1 MKKKL
6 VVFYFLL
13 LLTLP
18 TQSFA
23 WGKKGHELVAEI
35 AFNYLDSATKQA
47 VMKYLKNITIEE
59 AATWM
64 DENRSNRFYDYMRTW
79 HYIDIDKG
87 QEYQPS
93 TEKNMLTILNSA
105 FVSLQHKEN
114 LKERQIKEYLLI
126 IFHLIGDLHQPL
138 HTGYPSDKGGNSVE
152 IESPIFN
159 GNLHSFW
166 DTQII
171 ELENIK
177 LEECLEFYTTF
188 STEELK
194 TINKINFLQWMKQ
207 SRNLLDG
214 LYNFTDG
221 KIDRAYIDSNKIVIK
236 KQLLIAGLRL
246 ANVLKNIFKGNAI
259 QPEKGNVAIV
269 DSSTAKY
276 FNNPTFLDDA
286 SNKHLQRFSSFKD
299 FNFGRYNLFYIH
311 KVYVFFPAKS
321 VCDALAVAHSYYNC
335 YKVETV

>member
-177 LEECLEFYTTF
+177 LEECLEFYSTF

-259 QPEKGNVAIV
+259 QPEKGNVAII
-269 DSSTAKY
+269 DSSATNQLKNNSFLGDFSNMYWEGFGNVEYFCIATAEW
-276 FNNPTFLDDA
+276 F
-286 SNKHLQRFSSFKD
+286 FKQPQD
-299 FNFGRYNLFYIH
+299 ISKKN
-311 KVYVFFPAKS
+311 
-321 VCDALAVAHSYYNC
+321 
-335 YKVETV
+335 